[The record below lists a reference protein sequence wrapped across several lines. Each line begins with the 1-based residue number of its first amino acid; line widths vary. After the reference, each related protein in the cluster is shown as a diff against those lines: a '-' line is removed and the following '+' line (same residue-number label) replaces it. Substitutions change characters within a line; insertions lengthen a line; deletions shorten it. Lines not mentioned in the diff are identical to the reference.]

1 MELWD
6 LYDENRVKL
15 GRTMVRGNKQPD
27 GVYRIVVHAC
37 IFNSKGEML
46 IQQRQ
51 PFKSGWSN
59 MWDVTVGGSAVSG
72 DTSCMA
78 VERELFEELGLE
90 MSFESVL
97 PSLTLT
103 PDGVFD
109 DFYIAVRDDID
120 ISSLKLQYSEVQ
132 RVKWASRDEIISMI
146 KEESFIPYAESFI
159 DFLYHLRDHKR
170 ALTDIDRTVQAKEP
184 E

>member
-15 GRTMVRGNKQPD
+15 GRTMVRGEKQPA

-37 IFNSKGEML
+37 IFNSQGQML

-72 DTSCMA
+72 DTSCTA

-90 MSFESVL
+90 VSFEGIL
-97 PSLTLT
+97 PSITVT
-103 PDGVFD
+103 PDGIFD
-109 DFYIAVRDDID
+109 DFYITVRDDIELSKLD
-120 ISSLKLQYSEVQ
+120 LQYTEVQ
-132 RVKWASRDEIISMI
+132 RVKWADQNEIIAMI
-146 KEESFIPYAESFI
+146 DDGSFIPYSKSFI
-159 DFLYHLRDHKR
+159 DLLFVLRNSKGV
-170 ALTDIDRTVQAKEP
+170 LTDKDRSVPTHQ
-184 E
+184 

>member
-15 GRTMVRGNKQPD
+15 GKTMVRGEKQPA

-37 IFNSKGEML
+37 IFNSQGQML

-72 DTSCMA
+72 DTSQSA
-78 VERELFEELGLE
+78 VERELFEELGLATSSQGV
-90 MSFESVL
+90 M
-97 PSLTLT
+97 PSLTVNV
-103 PDGVFD
+103 DGVFD

-120 ISSLKLQYSEVQ
+120 ISKLKLQFSEVQ
-132 RVKWASRDEIISMI
+132 TVKWAGRDEIIRMI
-146 KEESFIPYAESFI
+146 RDGSFIPYAESFI
-159 DFLYHLRDHKR
+159 DLLFFMRNHSG
-170 ALTDIDRTVQAKEP
+170 TRTKKDTSVPTKQ
-184 E
+184 

>member
-15 GRTMVRGNKQPD
+15 GKTMVRGEKQPD

-37 IFNSKGEML
+37 IFNSQGEML

-59 MWDVTVGGSAVSG
+59 MWDITV
-72 DTSCMA
+72 
-78 VERELFEELGLE
+78 VERELFEELGID
-90 MSFESVL
+90 MSFAGIM
-97 PSLTLT
+97 PALTVNVE
-103 PDGVFD
+103 GVFD
-109 DFYIAVRDDID
+109 DIYIAVSDDID
-120 ISSLKLQYSEVQ
+120 ISMLKLQYSEVKE
-132 RVKWASRDEIISMI
+132 VKWATRDEILNLI
-146 KEESFIPYAESFI
+146 KMGSFIPYHKSFI
-159 DFLYHLRDHKR
+159 DLLFFMREGSGV
-170 ALTDIDRTVQAKEP
+170 RTGDDNTLASE